1 MRRSYL
7 LFDIDG
13 TLLNSDGAGR
23 AALER
28 AFAEA
33 TGVAGAM
40 ANVAFQGRTDRWI
53 LGEVTRHTGIEID
66 REAFLPRYYEL
77 LGDELARREPEAL
90 PGAHALLE
98 ALAARDEAVLGL
110 GTGNLRCGAFL
121 KLAAAG
127 LDGYLQAGG
136 FGDDHLDR
144 AELLREGAD
153 AVGWSP
159 GERLVVVGD
168 TEHDVRAG
176 RAIGAF
182 VLAVATG
189 TRTVEEL
196 RALDADAVCA
206 DLTDLEGVIAVLLE
220 A

>member
-13 TLLNSDGAGR
+13 TLLDSAGAGR

-28 AFAEA
+28 AFREA
-33 TGVAGAM
+33 TGVVGAM

-53 LGEVTRHTGIEID
+53 LGEVTRQTGLAID
-66 REAFLPRYYEL
+66 RAAFLPRYFEIL
-77 LGDELARREPEAL
+77 EDELRRHAPQAL

-110 GTGNLRCGAFL
+110 GTGNLQAAAFL

-127 LDGYLQAGG
+127 LDGYFEGGG

-144 AELLREGAD
+144 AELLRAGAH
-153 AVGWSP
+153 AVGWST
-159 GERLVVVGD
+159 GERLVVIGD
-168 TEHDVRAG
+168 TEHDVHAG
-176 RAIGAF
+176 RAVGAF

-189 TRTVEEL
+189 SRTAEEL
-196 RALDADAVCA
+196 RALDPDAVRA
-206 DLTDLEGVIAVLLE
+206 DLKDLEGLLAVLLE
-220 A
+220 G

>member
-28 AFAEA
+28 ALAEA
-33 TGVAGAM
+33 TGVVGAM
-40 ANVAFQGRTDRWI
+40 AGVAFQGRTDRWI
-53 LGEVTRHTGIEID
+53 LGEVTRHTGLDID
-66 REAFLPRYYEL
+66 RAAFLPRYYEIL
-77 LGDELARREPEAL
+77 EDELSRREPEAL

-110 GTGNLRCGAFL
+110 GTGNLRRGAFL

-127 LDGYLQAGG
+127 LDGYFETGG

-144 AELLREGAD
+144 AELLREGAH
-153 AVGWSP
+153 AVGWAP

-168 TEHDVRAG
+168 TEHDVRAA
-176 RAIGAF
+176 RAVGAF

-189 TRTVEEL
+189 TRSVEEL
-196 RALDADAVCA
+196 RALDADAVRA
-206 DLTDLEGVIAVLLE
+206 DLTDLAGVVAVLL
-220 A
+220 AT

>member
-28 AFAEA
+28 AFADA
-33 TGVAGAM
+33 TGVAGAI
-40 ANVAFQGRTDRWI
+40 AGVAFQGRTDRWI
-53 LGEVTRHTGIEID
+53 LGEVTRRTGLDID
-66 REAFLPRYYEL
+66 RAAFLPRYYEIL
-77 LGDELARREPEAL
+77 EDELSRREPEAL

-110 GTGNLRCGAFL
+110 GTGNLRRGAFL

-127 LDGYLQAGG
+127 LDDYFETGG

-144 AELLREGAD
+144 AELLREGAH
-153 AVGWSP
+153 AVGWVP

-176 RAIGAF
+176 RAVGAF

-189 TRTVEEL
+189 TRSVEDL
-196 RALDADAVCA
+196 RALDADAVHA
-206 DLTDLEGVIAVLLE
+206 DLTDLAGVVAVLL
-220 A
+220 AA